1 MSSRQRGPRSDA
13 LRNDRLILE
22 AAARVLAEDPK
33 ATMQRIADEAGVAR
47 LTVYRRYRDREA
59 LRRAIFEAA
68 AAEAQQVIPDPL
80 GDDLDPVSAL
90 RTLIIEM
97 AAIAQRYPLLSV
109 GTDLQ
114 PLPSDVRRPSTPPQA
129 RAMQQAVLAL
139 VRRGQRQG
147 RLRSDLP
154 PELLPQAIAGTLR
167 ITLRFARSLGTA
179 PELIGAQVA
188 DLLLH
193 GFALDPPDDHTP

>member
-1 MSSRQRGPRSDA
+1 MSSRRGPRSDA

-47 LTVYRRYRDREA
+47 LTVYRRYHDRDE

-68 AAEAQQVIPDPL
+68 ATEARHVIPDPL
-80 GDDLDPVSAL
+80 DPGLDAVEAL
-90 RTLIIEM
+90 RSLIAEM

-114 PLPSDVRRPSTPPQA
+114 PLPSEARRPAPAPQT
-129 RAMQQAVLAL
+129 RAMQHAVLAL
-139 VRRGQRQG
+139 VRQGQRQG
-147 RLRSDLP
+147 RLRTDLP
-154 PELLPQAIAGTLR
+154 AELLPQAIAGTLR
-167 ITLRFARSLGTA
+167 IALRFARSLDA
-179 PELIGAQVA
+179 DPELIGAQVA
-188 DLLLH
+188 TLLLD
-193 GFALDPPDDHTP
+193 GFARPEKDD